1 MTGDVKSEATLL
13 DRHMPQWHSR
23 ERHWVAVS
31 APREE
36 VLRAA
41 REMTWREAPV
51 ARFFLAFT
59 RNKLRADGK
68 VLDDFAMGGDTVL
81 ELSDEELLYGGIG
94 SQAGPVRPDR
104 PMHEVFR
111 DYAEPGCTKVAF
123 NMHYAAGV
131 LTTETRIYATD
142 ERTRRNFGRYW
153 FLIRIPSGMI
163 RIALLSAIKRR
174 VDGRRKS
181 SEESPGGRTA
191 EQVPDQAPD
200 QP

>member
-1 MTGDVKSEATLL
+1 MTGDTKSEATLL
-13 DRHMPQWHSR
+13 DHHMPIWHFR

-31 APREE
+31 APRDE

-59 RNKLRADGK
+59 RNKLQADGR

-81 ELSDEELLYGGIG
+81 ELSDDELLYGGIG

-104 PMHEVFR
+104 PMPEVFR
-111 DYAEPGCTKVAF
+111 DYAEPGCTKVGF
-123 NMHYAAGV
+123 NMHYADGV
-131 LTTETRIYATD
+131 LTTETRIFATD
-142 ERTRRNFGRYW
+142 EQTRRNFGRYW
-153 FLIRIPSGMI
+153 FLIRIPSGII

-174 VDGRRKS
+174 VDGRRKG
-181 SEESPGGRTA
+181 PAGRSGDRA
-191 EQVPDQAPD
+191 ADQL
-200 QP
+200 

>member
-1 MTGDVKSEATLL
+1 MTREGKLEATLI
-13 DRHMPQWHSR
+13 DHYMPKWHFR
-23 ERHWVAVS
+23 EQHWVAVS

-59 RNKLRADGK
+59 RNKLQADGR

-81 ELSDEELLYGGIG
+81 ELSDNELLYGGIG
-94 SQAGPVRPDR
+94 SQAGPVRPDL
-104 PMHEVFR
+104 PMPEVFR
-111 DYAEPGCTKVAF
+111 DYAEPGCTKVGF
-123 NMHYAAGV
+123 NMHYSDGI
-131 LTTETRIYATD
+131 LTTETRILATD
-142 ERTRRNFGRYW
+142 EQTRRNFGRYW
-153 FLIRIPSGMI
+153 FLIRIPSGII

-174 VDGRRKS
+174 VDGDRKNSSKYSGRRPS
-181 SEESPGGRTA
+181 
-191 EQVPDQAPD
+191 D